1 MSVKHVKLY
10 YKEIC
15 DQYSDLL
22 QELKDFEK
30 EAQEGL
36 IEPERIDNIK
46 ETIQPLMN
54 NYQRISYIMYLL
66 NLPNKK
72 EKAVKYKRQNNKLL
86 NTLSKD
92 NSLEKTIEE
101 NSEVINKLKN
111 KTV

>member
-1 MSVKHVKLY
+1 
-10 YKEIC
+10 
-15 DQYSDLL
+15 
-22 QELKDFEK
+22 
-30 EAQEGL
+30 
-36 IEPERIDNIK
+36 
-46 ETIQPLMN
+46 MN

-72 EKAVKYKRQNNKLL
+72 EKAVKYKRQNSKLL

>member
-36 IEPERIDNIK
+36 IEPERIDNID
-46 ETIQPLMN
+46 E
-54 NYQRISYIMYLL
+54 
-66 NLPNKK
+66 
-72 EKAVKYKRQNNKLL
+72 
-86 NTLSKD
+86 
-92 NSLEKTIEE
+92 
-101 NSEVINKLKN
+101 
-111 KTV
+111 